1 MTADEIK
8 PHLDHVVAIYLRD
21 GVSLTGKLARIEP
34 HAGPLA
40 YHVLSVDGEVPPVL
54 VAASEIERIEN

>member
-1 MTADEIK
+1 MTAEEIL
-8 PHLDHVVAIYLRD
+8 PYLDHIVAIYLH
-21 GVSLTGKLARIEP
+21 GGASLTGKLARIEP

-54 VAASEIERIEN
+54 VSASEIEHIEN